1 MPLRLRSDSFSKFLR
16 DQSDVTLQTPRATP
30 EGMCIL
36 SGQILRRNL
45 KEYLNR
51 QNIPNSPLA
60 HFTTIE
66 ELASDLLEPTSK
78 PSGILE
84 EGVRDRLIED
94 LLHAADPANEG
105 YTLDDTGSTE
115 RLRSDERD
123 AIRWLSVQLPYDE
136 EDPRER
142 LRDELDDYLR
152 WTDATR
158 DTASAMSAIGS
169 LESQFAQKQS
179 LRATDAF
186 RGIVRL
192 IDKRLEELPVENQ
205 QSRSHLVTAARS
217 VVGSQWSAQFADVEW
232 IAVAGITVFDSP
244 TLRFLEA
251 IAEDPS
257 APTVHVFVNAG
268 SFEYNATRI
277 RELEPGIVD
286 SNLRDSDNQMESSVA
301 QALFDATQGDADEV
315 PEANFIEAPTD
326 QRAVERVANDVREL
340 LQEGETPH
348 DILVV
353 APDAGS
359 YQSLMRNAFETLGV
373 PLFVETRQPVSD
385 IPAYRCFRTLVEV
398 IESVASAEPI
408 QYGTLVDPLRLG
420 YCEPGA
426 HESRWPIEGRE
437 FTKIEQEL
445 HRKQRYFNQTR
456 DRYEDQGL
464 LFDNWR
470 TIIDEIPRFTAD
482 WGAVTTYL
490 DTIEELAETPPS
502 DGDAIQDRFSSYL
515 GTYVY
520 QTVEHRR
527 SLYEAPGVNTT
538 RTAITETH
546 ATSLAELVRNKLDA
560 VGTHYDR
567 MQDLFDAKQSWHE
580 VGRAFSTALGSESF
594 GESHIDGQAVPFVDA
609 GNTFFRDA
617 KHLFVLGMNS
627 EEFPVKVD
635 TPTFLHTDLR
645 QTVYNAANHGESP
658 YPHLD
663 HRATAYG
670 EALDF
675 YQATL
680 RTAESDA
687 SITLV
692 HTYQDEQGNDIAW
705 SSFVDLFDIEG
716 ESDTA
721 SPIVDRVR
729 VGEWLPQPR
738 NNGNEIT
745 ESWDGVIR
753 RTSPRE
759 RLRMLLY
766 QANRDYPEN
775 EPVISSDEIKKL
787 ALTIDP
793 ELMNDEIHPR
803 INRYQSPPTEVTI
816 EANEP
821 AFDTVGFEAVAGAP
835 LRPHELDLNGQC
847 GLKYY
852 YYQLLYNFEGN
863 EPERDQIPTY
873 YSQAPHYRLGE
884 LPLIVREN
892 YADPRYVEKWRR
904 LVTELLPVRQSATS
918 GLAQFDSTDELHTW
932 LLGQDGFE
940 EYDLNTIFKNLV
952 AERQLVEQELENGV
966 KRRWN
971 WRTGS
976 DIKINGHELSVPPY
990 RLDTVSD
997 NGSDYTVPIFFTR
1010 FSNRANSA
1018 IKNCR
1023 SVIWEADE
1031 ATRSIC
1037 LECDSCD
1044 SCGYNS
1050 KYVVDHRMLAGFEHE
1065 TEVYNNKVVGIGLQE
1080 QYAGPD
1086 DGERVVAMRQGI
1098 MNKFHP
1104 FESESVFENLYGRGY
1119 SEVWDN
1125 KATTWRENFLTQANQ
1140 LDSNTPVTLAANMD
1154 LVNRDECLNCVYRD
1168 LCSVPIRGDQN

>member
-1 MPLRLRSDSFSKFLR
+1 MSLRLRSDSFSEFLTN
-16 DQSDVTLQTPRATP
+16 QSDVTLQTPKATP

-51 QNIPNSPLA
+51 QNIPTSPLA

-66 ELASDLLEPTSK
+66 ELASDLLRPTSK

-94 LLHAADPANEG
+94 LLHAADPANEA

-115 RLRSDERD
+115 RLRTDERD

-136 EDPRER
+136 EEPRER

-192 IDKRLEELPVENQ
+192 IDERLEELPVENQ

-268 SFEYNATRI
+268 SFEYNANRI
-277 RELEPGIVD
+277 RELETGIVS
-286 SNLRDSDNQMESSVA
+286 SNLEDSDSLMKSSIA
-301 QALFDATQGDADEV
+301 QALFDATQGNAVEV
-315 PEANFIEAPTD
+315 PEADFIEAPTD

-340 LQEGETPH
+340 LQEGESPH
-348 DILVV
+348 DILLV

-359 YQSLMRNAFETLGV
+359 YQSLMQNAFETLGI

-398 IESVASAEPI
+398 IESVANDEPM
-408 QYGTLVDPLRLG
+408 QYGTIVDPLRLG

-426 HESRWPIEGRE
+426 HGSRWPIKGRE

-445 HRKQRYFNQTR
+445 HRKQRYYNQTH

-470 TIIDEIPRFTAD
+470 TIIDEIPGFTAD
-482 WGAVTTYL
+482 WDAVTTYL
-490 DTIEELAETPPS
+490 GTIEKLAETPPS
-502 DGDAIQDRFSSYL
+502 DGDAIRNTFSSYL
-515 GTYVY
+515 GTYVH

-527 SLYEAPGVNTT
+527 SLYEAPGINTT

-546 ATSLAELVRNKLDA
+546 ATSLAEIVRNKLDA

-567 MQDLFDAKQSWHE
+567 MQDLFDAKPSWHE
-580 VGRAFSTALGSESF
+580 VGRSFSTALGGDSF
-594 GESHIDGQAVPFVDA
+594 GESHLDGQAVPLVDA
-609 GNTFFRDA
+609 GNAFFRDA
-617 KHLFVLGMNS
+617 EHLFVIGMNA
-627 EEFPVKVD
+627 EEFPGKSD

-645 QTVYNAANHGESP
+645 QTVYKSANHGKSP

-663 HRATAYG
+663 NRATAYG

-675 YQATL
+675 YQASL
-680 RTAESDA
+680 RAAESDA
-687 SITLV
+687 SVTLV

-716 ESDTA
+716 EGDTA
-721 SPIVDRVR
+721 SPLVDRVS

-738 NNGNEIT
+738 SNGNEIA
-745 ESWDGVIR
+745 ESWDEVIG

-766 QANRDYPEN
+766 QANRDHPKN
-775 EPVISSDEIKKL
+775 EPAISNNELETMAS
-787 ALTIDP
+787 TINP
-793 ELMNDEIHPR
+793 KLMNEEIQPR
-803 INRYQSPPTEVTI
+803 IDRYQSPPREVTI

-821 AFDTVGFEAVAGAP
+821 AFDKIGFETVAGIP

-847 GLKYY
+847 ELKYY
-852 YYQLLYNFEGN
+852 YYQLLYNFEGDN
-863 EPERDQIPTY
+863 PERDRIPTY

-904 LVTELLPVRQSATS
+904 LVTELLPVRQSTTS
-918 GLAQFDSTDELHTW
+918 GLAQFNSTDELRTW
-932 LLGQDGFE
+932 LLDQDGFE
-940 EYDLNTIFKNLV
+940 EYDLNTVFKNLV
-952 AERQLVEQELENGV
+952 AERQLVEQELKNGV
-966 KRRWN
+966 TREWD
-971 WRTGS
+971 WRTRD
-976 DIKINGHELSVPPY
+976 DIEINGYGLSVPPY

-997 NGSDYTVPIFFTR
+997 NGSEYTVPIFFTR

-1018 IKNCR
+1018 LKNCR
-1023 SVIWEADE
+1023 SAIWKADE

-1037 LECDSCD
+1037 LECDSYD

-1050 KYVVDHRMLAGFEHE
+1050 KYVVDHRMLAGYEHE
-1065 TEVYNNKVVGIGLQE
+1065 TEMYNNNVAGIGLQE

-1086 DGERVVAMRQGI
+1086 DGERVVAIRQGI
-1098 MNKFHP
+1098 VDKFHP
-1104 FESESVFENLYGRGY
+1104 FESEDVFEKLIGRGY

-1140 LDSNTPVTLAANMD
+1140 LDSKTPITLDANMD
-1154 LVNRDECLNCVYRD
+1154 LVNQDECLNCVYRD
-1168 LCSVPIRGDQN
+1168 LCAVPIRGDRK